1 MRCLTVSFLAMAVA
15 LTLPAQKRW
24 AEAAEYD
31 LHNEIHQ
38 AERNPDQQVILLREW
53 ESRYPRTGFQR
64 ERLVSFVLAFR
75 RAGKPGDS
83 FMRATE
89 FLHLDSNDT
98 GALLLVATIGPT
110 LPSPSDNQVT
120 MIKAAATK
128 LLSEMSSAPVR
139 PPASADD
146 PVASAAPAIDTE
158 TERVLAFVRQLR
170 KFATP
175 RLDPEVVRRSVAE
188 AALEWASSLRR

>member
-1 MRCLTVSFLAMAVA
+1 VRCLAVSSLAMAVA

-31 LHNEIHQ
+31 LHYEIHQ

-53 ESRYPRTGFQR
+53 ESRYPRTEFQR
-64 ERLVSFVLAFR
+64 ERLVSFVLAFQ

-89 FLHLDSNDT
+89 LLHLDSNDI

-110 LPSPSDNQVT
+110 LSSPSDNQVT
-120 MIKAAATK
+120 MIKAAASK
-128 LLSEMSSAPVR
+128 LLSETPSAPAR
-139 PPASADD
+139 SPASDDD
-146 PVASAAPAIDTE
+146 PIANGVSGIHPE
-158 TERVLAFVRQLR
+158 TERVLTFVRQLR
-170 KFATP
+170 KLAAARP
-175 RLDPEVVRRSVAE
+175 DPEVVKRRVAE
-188 AALEWASSLRR
+188 AAPEWTNGLKR